1 MNMFEAVRENV
12 DTKSVARHYGIK
24 INRSGMACCPFHNDK
39 SPSMKIG
46 DRYFCFGC
54 GEKGD
59 AVDFVSKYFGL
70 SVKDAAI
77 KICEDLGLTY
87 DKVKNYRHPS
97 IKKKLIKPKKTNEQ
111 IFRETCNH
119 CYRVLCEYL
128 NLLKRWKTEYVPVNE
143 DLEWHP
149 YFVEALQNI
158 DHIEHLLD
166 ILWDGN
172 ISDRVYFLKYYG
184 KKVIEIEQ
192 RTNEFYRGADK
203 DNKRSSRTDRKKQK
217 SHTR

>member
-24 INRSGMACCPFHNDK
+24 INRSEMACCPFHNDK
-39 SPSMKIG
+39 SPSMKISN
-46 DRYFCFGC
+46 RYFCFGC

-59 AVDFVSKYFGL
+59 SIDFVSKYFGL
-70 SVKDAAI
+70 SIKDAAI
-77 KICEDLGLTY
+77 KICEDFGLAY
-87 DKVKNYRHPS
+87 DNITQYRYLP

-149 YFVEALQNI
+149 YFVESLQNI
-158 DHIEHLLD
+158 DHIEYLLD
-166 ILWDGN
+166 ILWGGN
-172 ISDRVYFLKYYG
+172 ISDRVYFLKNYG

-217 SHTR
+217 PHTR